1 MRRYWVLAAL
11 LHVGLIGA
19 LLIRFDWWQTET
31 PGAPPAIQATLVNE
45 SELKSPARVEKK
57 RDEERQRQELER
69 KRQQEAERKRQ
80 ERLKAE
86 EAKRRQEE
94 QARREE
100 AERQKR
106 IALEKEKRR
115 KAEEEK
121 RRKLE
126 EEERKRAEEEKRRK
140 AEAEKRRKAEEA
152 KRRKAEE
159 EKRKKA
165 EAERKRREAERRRRE
180 EALKSQLAEEE
191 AFLEGESRR
200 KNQALI
206 ARYMAKI
213 QAKVENG
220 WLEPPT
226 AKPGMSSTV
235 RIRLAPSGEVL
246 VVATVRSSGD
256 SVFDRSVEAAVRKA
270 SPLPLPPDPN
280 MLPGFPELNFNF
292 KK

>member
-19 LLIRFDWWQTET
+19 LLIRFDWWQTEP

-45 SELKSPARVEKK
+45 SELKSPASVEKK

-126 EEERKRAEEEKRRK
+126 EEKRKRAEEEKRRK

-206 ARYMAKI
+206 ARYMGKI
-213 QAKVENG
+213 QAKVENR

-246 VVATVRSSGD
+246 VVVTVRSSGD

>member
-1 MRRYWVLAAL
+1 MRRYWVVAAL

-19 LLIRFDWWQTET
+19 LLIRFDWWQTEP

-45 SELKSPARVEKK
+45 SELKPPARVEKK
-57 RDEERQRQELER
+57 RDEERQRPELER

-126 EEERKRAEEEKRRK
+126 EEKRKK

-152 KRRKAEE
+152 RRRKAEE

-206 ARYMAKI
+206 ARYMGKI
-213 QAKVENG
+213 QAKVENR

-246 VVATVRSSGD
+246 VVVTVRSSGD